1 MRRRIIPIFII
12 LIISLVISLSLVL
25 HHKEIKKEEEILKE
39 KEESERFRF
48 SAPLMPEESP
58 TSPEGVKITNEEKR
72 VGRFRFFVPLP
83 TEPQVI
89 EEKREEIKIKE
100 YQFEGGRFLFLG
112 GEKK

>member
-12 LIISLVISLSLVL
+12 LIISLVISLSLTL

-39 KEESERFRF
+39 KEEIEKFRF

-58 TSPEGVKITNEEKR
+58 TSTEGVKITEER
-72 VGRFRFFVPLP
+72 VGRFRFFVPPP